1 MTWLL
6 DRLAGHARRQPGAVA
21 LETADGEITYAAL
34 HLRVARQAE
43 RFREAGVRRLALA
56 GGNGPAWVVADL
68 AARRL
73 DLPVVP
79 VPPFFSDAQRRHLI
93 HEARLDHLYQA
104 DQDRLAATGVA
115 PTSEAGGPAK
125 ITFTSGSTGTPKGVC
140 LSDDHLR
147 RTVTA
152 LAEALAPH
160 AGQRHLCV
168 LPLATLLENVAGVY
182 VPLWLGAR
190 VILPDL
196 ATLGFTGSSRL
207 DPAAFAG
214 ALARWR
220 PHSVILVPELLRVLM
235 MMAARGA
242 PPPASL
248 RFIAVGGGKVD
259 PGLLTG
265 ARGLGLPVYEGYGLS
280 ECGSVVALNVPGA
293 DRPGSVGRV
302 LPHARVRVDEHG
314 EIHVRDAVM
323 GGYLGQAAGD
333 EWPTGDLGRLDADGF
348 LYVHGRRKNLLI
360 TAFGRNVSPE
370 WVETAF
376 QVCPSVHTLV
386 VQGDG
391 EPALRAVVVPV
402 PGADRESLLSQ
413 IAAVNAGLP
422 DYARV
427 TRIAVADTPFTVDNG
442 LATANGRPRRDAIEA
457 RYPEALFIPLSEP
470 EPEVPHV
477 S

>member
-6 DRLAGHARRQPGAVA
+6 DRLAAHARHQPRAVA
-21 LETADGEITYAAL
+21 LEDAHGEITYSAL

-43 RFREAGVRRLALA
+43 RLRAAGVRRLALA
-56 GGNGPAWVVADL
+56 GGNSPAWVVADL
-68 AARRL
+68 AAQQLRI
-73 DLPVVP
+73 PVVP
-79 VPPFFSDAQRRHLI
+79 VPPFFSDEQRRHLM
-93 HEARLDHLYQA
+93 HEARLDHRYDTDG
-104 DQDRLAATGVA
+104 DQLTATGVA
-115 PTSEAGGPAK
+115 PASSGGPAK

-140 LSDDHLR
+140 LDDDHLR
-147 RTVTA
+147 RTVIA
-152 LAEALAPH
+152 LADALAPH
-160 AGQRHLCV
+160 AGARHLCV

-190 VILPDL
+190 VMLPDL
-196 ATLGFTGSSRL
+196 ASLGFNGSARL
-207 DPAAFAG
+207 DPAAFAA
-214 ALARWR
+214 ALQQWR
-220 PHSVILVPELLRVLM
+220 PHSVILVPELLRVLT
-235 MMAARGA
+235 MMAGQGVA
-242 PPPASL
+242 PPPSL

-259 PGLLTG
+259 PGLLTA
-265 ARGLGLPVYEGYGLS
+265 ARHLGLPVFEGYGLS

-323 GGYLGQAAGD
+323 QGYLDQPAGD

-376 QVCPSVHTLV
+376 QVCTTVHGLV

-391 EPALRAVVVPV
+391 EASLRAVVVPL
-402 PGADRESLLSQ
+402 PGADPHQLRAQ
-413 IAAVNAGLP
+413 IARVNEGLP

-427 TRIAVADTPFTVDNG
+427 TRIAIAEAPFTVNNG
-442 LATANGRPRRDAIEA
+442 LATANGRPRRDAIA
-457 RYPEALFIPLSEP
+457 QRYPDSSFISVED
-470 EPEVPHV
+470 EHTEVSHV